1 MEEPIMSDDHPI
13 SVAPAD
19 GRVVIRWRGKT
30 IVDTKRA
37 LALREHVY
45 PPVLYVPRADTDM
58 SLLARSALTTT
69 CPYKGEA
76 NYFSLRDGAET
87 RADSVWTY
95 EHPKPVAAAI
105 KDYLAFYP
113 DRVEIERKPG

>member
-1 MEEPIMSDDHPI
+1 MSDDHPI
-13 SVAPAD
+13 TIAPAD
-19 GRVVIRWRGKT
+19 GRVIIRWRGKT

-45 PPVLYVPRADTDM
+45 PPVLYVPREDADM
-58 SLLARSALTTT
+58 SLLARTASKTT

-76 NYFSLRDGAET
+76 NYFSLRDGAQE
-87 RADSVWTY
+87 APDAVWTY
-95 EHPKPVAAAI
+95 EHPKVGVAAI
-105 KDYLAFYP
+105 KDHLAFYP